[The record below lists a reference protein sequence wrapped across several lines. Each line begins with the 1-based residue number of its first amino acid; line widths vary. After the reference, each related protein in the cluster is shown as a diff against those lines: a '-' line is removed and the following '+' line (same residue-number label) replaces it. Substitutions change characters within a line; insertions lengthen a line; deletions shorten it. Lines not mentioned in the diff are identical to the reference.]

1 MMRNQEQTIVNMA
14 DKSNMILISYIDDV
28 GYPIT
33 KAMLKP
39 REHEGIK
46 IFWFSTNTSSNKV
59 DFFHK
64 NLMISEEVQYF
75 CFCQSLK
82 IY

>member
-39 REHEGIK
+39 REHGSPWIM
-46 IFWFSTNTSSNKV
+46 ILFGST
-59 DFFHK
+59 
-64 NLMISEEVQYF
+64 
-75 CFCQSLK
+75 
-82 IY
+82 